1 MNPVDHSI
9 ATKPFSGNGTPR
21 ICAGDLERDARSA
34 LELRA
39 GRTFGNQE
47 WELMRRKLTEVYAI
61 LRDWENGRLKIGWPC

>member
-1 MNPVDHSI
+1 V
-9 ATKPFSGNGTPR
+9 G
-21 ICAGDLERDARSA
+21 AGDLELDARRA

-61 LRDWENGRLKIGWPC
+61 LRDWENGRLKVG